1 MVYSYWEIIMEKYL
15 EEYGRWLASEEIQ
28 KDSEIYEQL
37 TQMRWNESAIK
48 ENFSR
53 YLHF

>member
-28 KDSEIYEQL
+28 KDSKEIFG
-37 TQMRWNESAIK
+37 NE
-48 ENFSR
+48 
-53 YLHF
+53 